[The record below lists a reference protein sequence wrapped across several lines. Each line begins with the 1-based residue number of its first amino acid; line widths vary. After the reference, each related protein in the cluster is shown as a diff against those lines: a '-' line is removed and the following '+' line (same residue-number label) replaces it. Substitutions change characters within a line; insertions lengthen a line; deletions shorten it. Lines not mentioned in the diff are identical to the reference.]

1 MERKIIITIY
11 YFFILLVIVSCTIPV
26 TIHRAAMN
34 GNVESI
40 QERLQIG
47 DNVNAYDR
55 LGWTPL
61 MWAVYYN
68 QLNAVKYLLSQNAN
82 PNCTSVDSYGT
93 FRKGTTPL
101 MLCANYDYRV
111 IAKILIT
118 SGANPNQKDE
128 FGNTAITY
136 AELNNY
142 LEMLVL
148 LQNSSGN

>member
-1 MERKIIITIY
+1 MKTLTLNIIKAVLIYSVIILTI
-11 YFFILLVIVSCTIPV
+11 SCTIPI

-40 QERLQIG
+40 QKRLEMG
-47 DNVNAYDR
+47 DKVNTFDKF
-55 LGWTPL
+55 GWTPL

-68 QLNAVKYLLSQNAN
+68 QLNAVKYLLSQGAN
-82 PNCTSVDSYGT
+82 PNCIAASEYGS

-118 SGANPNQKDE
+118 SGANVNLKDQY
-128 FGNTAITY
+128 GNTAMTM
-136 AELNNY
+136 LN
-142 LEMLVL
+142 
-148 LQNSSGN
+148 